1 MPDDLSQLRSVA
13 DGAGTGRR
21 VSVYEIDAR
30 EVCTLARAAG
40 FDGAGVTS
48 ARPFAALLPRLRRYY
63 EEGRASGFEH
73 PVAEERIDP
82 GQVLPEA
89 RSLVAVVL
97 AYRTAQTVA
106 ARRPKGRRGVVSIYA
121 WGADYHKVMKDRLK
135 RLAVSIE
142 AAVGR
147 PVRSVAC
154 VDTSPL
160 VDRAVAER
168 AGIGWIG
175 KNCCLITP
183 DYGSWVFIATLVTD
197 VRVAGCADDTSTAG
211 GHGAPPGETPDAG
224 PDARTGLHDCGGCD
238 LCLRACP
245 TGALREPFVLDS
257 SICLSHLTQMKGMPP
272 EPYRE
277 SLGRRVWGCDTCQAV
292 CPKNHFSLLGTEAAF
307 RPDPELSFP
316 ELRRLLTLSSRA
328 FQREYGHTAAAWRGV
343 RTWRKNAAIAL
354 GNARARE
361 ALPDLAR
368 LLEDPHPD
376 MRAAAAWAMRK
387 IDADASAAAVA
398 TAYAR
403 ETDAQTR
410 AEMAWAAPK

>member
-1 MPDDLSQLRSVA
+1 MSDDL
-13 DGAGTGRR
+13 AGRHR
-21 VSVYEIDAR
+21 VGDEIDA
-30 EVCTLARAAG
+30 EEILALARAAG
-40 FDGAGVTS
+40 FDGAGVTT
-48 ARPFAALLPRLRRYY
+48 ARPFASLLPQLRRYY

-82 GQVLPEA
+82 DRVLAGA

-106 ARRPKGRRGVVSIYA
+106 LRRPQGRRGVVSVYA
-121 WGADYHKVMKDRLK
+121 WGEDYHRVMKDKLA
-135 RLAVSIE
+135 RLAVALE

-160 VDRAVAER
+160 VDRAVAQR
-168 AGIGWIG
+168 ASVGWIG

-183 DYGSWVFIATLVTD
+183 DYGSWVFLGTLVTD
-197 VRVAGCADDTSTAG
+197 VQVAGCAD
-211 GHGAPPGETPDAG
+211 EPDAG
-224 PDARTGLHDCGGCD
+224 PEDEAGLAPEAVAEGGPDARAGLDLNGCGECD

-245 TGALREPFVLDS
+245 TGALREPFILDS

-272 EPYRE
+272 EAYRE
-277 SLGRRVWGCDTCQAV
+277 ALGRRVWGCDTCQSV
-292 CPKNHFSLLGTEAAF
+292 CPKNHASLLATETAF

-328 FQREYGHTAAAWRGV
+328 FLREYGHTAAAWRGA
-343 RTWRKNAAIAL
+343 RTWRRNAALAL

-361 ALPDLAR
+361 ALPDLTR

-376 MRAAAAWAMRK
+376 MRAAAAWALRK
-387 IDADASAAAVA
+387 IDPAASAAAVA
-398 TAYAR
+398 AARER
-403 ETDAQTR
+403 ETDLRAR
-410 AEMAWAAPK
+410 AEMEWAAEKG